1 MPICSNCNKVGHVA
15 CTCFSNFLRQNFS
28 RPIFRP
34 DASSKLQSFWKR
46 SSASSPGAEIEVV
59 QSAPLASPSSTP
71 RPTDIS
77 LSQET
82 LCLHGSINSH
92 PLPFLINT
100 GLSITAISHDTWLT
114 ISNPDIKLN
123 TSVFLPIQS
132 ASGNFLCIYGS
143 FDCHFEID
151 GSFYP
156 FQTYVIHDLSH
167 PVILGR
173 DFLSAFALSLNFS
186 NSSLHLRSSPLRTP
200 LPSRPSL
207 QQSKCFTVT
216 VNESFLVLPPRAET
230 VFSAKISPNVSP
242 GRVGLV
248 NPAAQLIDKYFLSR
262 AYLLA
267 TVSHDHTVPVGILN
281 PHPHAILLYPC
292 TKLATLDCSD
302 DVMAVDPRST
312 F

>member
-1 MPICSNCNKVGHVA
+1 MP
-15 CTCFSNFLRQNFS
+15 
-28 RPIFRP
+28 FR
-34 DASSKLQSFWKR
+34 KR
-46 SSASSPGAEIEVV
+46 SSASSPGMEIEVV

-77 LSQET
+77 VSQET
-82 LCLHGSINSH
+82 FCLHGSFNSH
-92 PLPFLINT
+92 PLPFLIDT
-100 GLSITAISHDTWLT
+100 GSSITAISHDTWLK

-132 ASGNFLCIYGS
+132 ASGKFLCIYGS

-151 GSFYP
+151 GSSYP

-186 NSSLHLRSSPLRTP
+186 NSSLHLCSSPLTP
-200 LPSRPSL
+200 IPSRPSL

-216 VNESFLVLPPRAET
+216 VDESLLVLPPRAET

-242 GRVGLV
+242 GTVCLV
-248 NPAAQLIDKYFLSR
+248 NPEAQLSDKYFLSG
-262 AYLLA
+262 A
-267 TVSHDHTVPVGILN
+267 LN
-281 PHPHAILLYPC
+281 NC
-292 TKLATLDCSD
+292 FT
-302 DVMAVDPRST
+302 
-312 F
+312 